1 LDIRNIKT
9 TLGME
14 TLSCKTPEMGEKE
27 MWVYLLAYNL
37 IRLIIAQSALMADV
51 LPRALSFKHT
61 LQLWLAWS
69 GSSAQTDDAD
79 KVMQLLALVAE
90 QAIGKRPGQIEPRA
104 IKRRPN
110 SYSLLTQSRDLA
122 REQVKKYGH
131 PKKLN
136 PSLTFSKKIYTNHAI
151 SAY

>member
-1 LDIRNIKT
+1 
-9 TLGME
+9 
-14 TLSCKTPEMGEKE
+14 
-27 MWVYLLAYNL
+27 
-37 IRLIIAQSALMADV
+37 MADV

-79 KVMQLLALVAE
+79 KVMQLLALVAG
-90 QAIGKRPGQIEPRA
+90 QAIGKRPGRIEHGA

-131 PKKLN
+131 PKKL
-136 PSLTFSKKIYTNHAI
+136 K
-151 SAY
+151 